1 MRARPGHT
9 GQALDRSFQRPEHGD
24 NGAPPSVDA
33 RVASEQVRQLYGQ
46 GTFVLLANVVNAA
59 IVAIALWHTVAHVLL
74 LAWAAAMSAM
84 AIVRWRLRH
93 AYMAKPRG
101 PEETKLWSR
110 RAVMGSCVAGTLWGA
125 AGAVCPI
132 DGSVVAQLVV
142 VFVLGG
148 MGASAAGTIS
158 CYLPAFY
165 AYFLPSMLPLVV
177 KLAWLGDR
185 SHLSLSAMA
194 ALFVLLMSGVA
205 RNISRAMVTS
215 FRLRFANHDLVEELA
230 GAKRD
235 LLQVNADLERRVAER
250 TVQIARQADDRAR
263 LERDLQG
270 ARRMEAIGRLAG
282 GVAHEFN
289 NALSVVIAGIES
301 LRDPLHANERQAVLR
316 DMEDSARAAT
326 ESASR
331 LMAFSRGRPDQKGQC
346 EPHRVLERFASGVR
360 RMLPEDVVVE
370 VQASEAGFIE
380 LPPSHLEQVL
390 LNLVLNARD
399 AMPKG
404 GVIQLRARAEKEL
417 VVIEVADQGEGM
429 DEATRLRA
437 FDPYFTTKGE
447 SSSGLG
453 LAAVWGLVTG
463 AGGMVEI
470 DSQPG
475 TGSLFRLTF
484 PRTQET
490 VSSAPEVEAT
500 PTPSRPRRILVL
512 EDEGG
517 VRRVIE
523 RLLRG
528 EGYQV
533 SSHETADTAREAL
546 LAESFDCLVTDSIVP
561 GGGVSELVK
570 EFVKTNVSAPVVV
583 CSGHVGEQVLL
594 DGINSDA
601 YTFIAKPFAPSALL
615 KMVAHVMARAQTS

>member
-1 MRARPGHT
+1 MDP
-9 GQALDRSFQRPEHGD
+9 LQRTEHSD
-24 NGAPPSVDA
+24 NGAHPSVEA
-33 RVASEQVRQLYGQ
+33 RVASEQVRTLYRQ
-46 GTFVLLANVVNAA
+46 GVFVLLANVVNAV
-59 IVAIALWHTVAHVLL
+59 IVACALWQTVAHQLL
-74 LAWAAAMSAM
+74 LTWTAAMSVM
-84 AIVRWRLRH
+84 AIVRWWLRG
-93 AYMAKPRG
+93 AYMAEPRDTS
-101 PEETKLWSR
+101 ETPMWAR
-110 RAVMGSCVAGTLWGA
+110 RAMVGSGA
-125 AGAVCPI
+125 AGVLWGVAAASFPTE
-132 DGSVVAQLVV
+132 GSVVAQLVV

-165 AYFLPSMLPLVV
+165 AFFLPAMLPLVV

-185 SHLSLSAMA
+185 PHLWLSAMA
-194 ALFVLLMSGVA
+194 ALYVLLMSGVA
-205 RNISRAMVTS
+205 RNISRAIVTS
-215 FRLRFANHDLVEELA
+215 FRLRFENQDLVEELA
-230 GAKRD
+230 GAKHD

-250 TVQIARQADDRAR
+250 TVQIARQADDRTR

-270 ARRMEAIGRLAG
+270 ARRLEAIGRLAG

-301 LRDPLHANERQAVLR
+301 LRDPRDAAEREQVLS
-316 DMEDSARAAT
+316 DMEESARSAT

-360 RMLPEDVVVE
+360 RMLPEDIVVE
-370 VQASEAGFIE
+370 VHATDGGFIE
-380 LPPSHLEQVL
+380 LPQSHLEQVL

-404 GVIQLRARAEKEL
+404 GVIQLRSRVEKEL
-417 VVIEVADQGEGM
+417 IVVEVADQGEGM

-447 SSSGLG
+447 SGSGLG

-463 AGGMVEI
+463 AGGTVEV

-475 TGSLFRLTF
+475 SGSLFRLTF
-484 PRTQET
+484 PRLQQ
-490 VSSAPEVEAT
+490 VAAPAPAVEARE
-500 PTPSRPRRILVL
+500 PSRQRRILVL

-528 EGYQV
+528 EGYHV

-561 GGGVSELVK
+561 GGGVSDLVK

-601 YTFIAKPFAPSALL
+601 YSFIAKPFAPSALL
-615 KMVAHVMARAQTS
+615 KMVAHVLERAQTS